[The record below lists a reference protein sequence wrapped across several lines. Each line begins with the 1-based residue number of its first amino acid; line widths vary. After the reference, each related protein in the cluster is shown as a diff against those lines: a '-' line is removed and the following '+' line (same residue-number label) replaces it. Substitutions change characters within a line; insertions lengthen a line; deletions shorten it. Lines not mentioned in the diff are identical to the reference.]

1 MPSRSSDSLRK
12 DVRLTLDG
20 EAARATR
27 EGVVLELRWP
37 APLHARVVRGASIPS
52 RAGFRTTSTKRVP
65 GDTLVVSG
73 AVAAHWQG
81 VSTIRIS
88 LPDLG

>member
-1 MPSRSSDSLRK
+1 
-12 DVRLTLDG
+12 VEGCRLTLDG

-37 APLHARVVRGASIPS
+37 APLNARVVREGVDPIRGWISQ
-52 RAGFRTTSTKRVP
+52 RFDEKVP

-73 AVAAHWQG
+73 TVAAHWQG
-81 VSTIRIS
+81 MSTIRIL
-88 LPDLG
+88 LPDPG